1 MEEGMKEIRIGKNQC
16 GQRLDKFLQKYLT
29 EAPKSFLYKMLRKKN
44 IKRNGRRAEGSEI
57 LCEGDILTLFLSDET
72 LEKFSGGRGEKDAA
86 RFQGEGK
93 ALVFRRE
100 SPPLDILYE
109 NEHIALIN
117 KPAGMLSQKA
127 AAGDVSLVEYFLEYT
142 GGGEM
147 GFRPGICNRLDRNT
161 SGIVIGGKTLCG
173 LQCMS
178 ELLRERKIE
187 KYYLAIVHG
196 VMEQKGIRQA
206 WLKKDK
212 KTNQVEI
219 LGEDTP
225 GASYIKTGYEPLVSD
240 GINTLVRIRLYTGK
254 THQIRSHLA
263 SLGHPILGDRKYGE
277 GMSGSQIKRQ
287 LLHAY
292 ELKFPVMKGEFP
304 DLSEKVF
311 RAELPEDFYKESSVK
326 QLINKARKDEIL

>member
-1 MEEGMKEIRIGKNQC
+1 MKEIRIGKNQC

-44 IKRNGRRAEGSEI
+44 IKRNGKRAEGGEI
-57 LCEGDILTLFLSDET
+57 LSEGDVLTLFLSDET
-72 LEKFSGGRGEKDAA
+72 LEKFSGSKGSRGVVSSQREEGIEASRRTPAA
-86 RFQGEGK
+86 
-93 ALVFRRE
+93 
-100 SPPLDILYE
+100 LDILYE

-127 AAGDVSLVEYFLEYT
+127 ASGDVSLVEYFLEYT

-161 SGIVIGGKTLCG
+161 SGIVIGGKTLSG

-187 KYYLAIVHG
+187 KYYLAVVQG
-196 VMEQKGIRQA
+196 VMMHKGIRQA

-212 KTNQVEI
+212 KTNKVEI
-219 LGEDTP
+219 MEQETP
-225 GASYIKTGYEPLVSD
+225 GATYIKTGYEPLAAD
-240 GINTLVRIRLYTGK
+240 GTCTLVRIRLYTGK

-263 SLGHPILGDRKYGE
+263 SLGHPILGDRKYG
-277 GMSGSQIKRQ
+277 GGAAGSHIKRQ

-292 ELKFPVMKGEFP
+292 ELKFPFLEGVFS

-311 RAELPEDFYKESSVK
+311 RAELPEDFYQAGRVK
-326 QLINKARKDEIL
+326 QLIKKARKDEGL

>member
-1 MEEGMKEIRIGKNQC
+1 MKEIRIGKNQC

-44 IKRNGRRAEGSEI
+44 IKRNGKRAEGSEI
-57 LCEGDILTLFLSDET
+57 LREGDVLTLFLSDET
-72 LEKFSGGRGEKDAA
+72 LEKFSGSGPGPVRSRRTEDA
-86 RFQGEGK
+86 
-93 ALVFRRE
+93 VIPRRE
-100 SPPLDILYE
+100 AAILDILYE

-117 KPAGMLSQKA
+117 KPPGMLSQKA

-142 GGGEM
+142 GGAEM

-178 ELLRERKIE
+178 ELLRERKIK
-187 KYYLAIVHG
+187 KYYLAVVHG

-219 LGEDTP
+219 LAQETP
-225 GASYIKTGYEPLVSD
+225 GASYIKTGYEPRAAD
-240 GINTLVRIRLYTGK
+240 GTCTLVRIRL
-254 THQIRSHLA
+254 
-263 SLGHPILGDRKYGE
+263 
-277 GMSGSQIKRQ
+277 
-287 LLHAY
+287 
-292 ELKFPVMKGEFP
+292 
-304 DLSEKVF
+304 
-311 RAELPEDFYKESSVK
+311 
-326 QLINKARKDEIL
+326 

>member
-1 MEEGMKEIRIGKNQC
+1 MKEIRIGKNQC

-44 IKRNGRRAEGSEI
+44 IKRNGKRAEGSEV
-57 LCEGDILTLFLSDET
+57 LRDGDVLTLFLSDET
-72 LEKFSGGRGEKDAA
+72 LEKFSGSGAGSVRSQG
-86 RFQGEGK
+86 GEG
-93 ALVFRRE
+93 AVVPRRE
-100 SPPLDILYE
+100 AAILDILYE

-117 KPAGMLSQKA
+117 KPPGMLSQKA

-161 SGIVIGGKTLCG
+161 SGIVIGGKTLSG

-187 KYYLAIVHG
+187 KYYLAVVHG
-196 VMEQKGIRQA
+196 VMEQNGVRQA
-206 WLKKDK
+206 WLKKDE
-212 KTNQVEI
+212 KTNKVEI
-219 LGEDTP
+219 LEQNIP
-225 GASYIKTGYEPLVSD
+225 GASYIKTGYEPLSSD
-240 GINTLVRIRLYTGK
+240 GINTLVKIRLYTGK

-263 SLGHPILGDRKYGE
+263 SLGHPILGDRKYGGE
-277 GMSGSQIKRQ
+277 ITDSHIKRQ

-292 ELKFPVMKGEFP
+292 ELKFPVLDGDFS
-304 DLSEKVF
+304 DLSEKIF
-311 RAELPEDFYKESSVK
+311 RAELPKDFYQENRVK
-326 QLINKARKDEIL
+326 QLIKKARKDERL

>member
-1 MEEGMKEIRIGKNQC
+1 MKEIRIGKNQC

-44 IKRNGRRAEGSEI
+44 IKRNGKRAEGGEI
-57 LCEGDILTLFLSDET
+57 LSEGDVLTLFLSDET
-72 LEKFSGGRGEKDAA
+72 LEKFSGGSAVRPRRVKGAAAPWGETAA
-86 RFQGEGK
+86 
-93 ALVFRRE
+93 
-100 SPPLDILYE
+100 LDILYE

-117 KPAGMLSQKA
+117 KPPGMLSQKA
-127 AAGDVSLVEYFLEYT
+127 AAGDVSLVEDFLEYT
-142 GGGEM
+142 VGGEM

-161 SGIVIGGKTLCG
+161 SGIVIGGKTLSG

-187 KYYLAIVHG
+187 KYYLAVVHG
-196 VMEQKGIRQA
+196 VMEQKGVQQA

-212 KTNQVEI
+212 KTNKVEI
-219 LGEDTP
+219 LGQDTP
-225 GASYIKTGYEPLVSD
+225 GTSYIKTGYESLAAD
-240 GINTLVRIRLYTGK
+240 GTCTLVRIRLYTGK

-263 SLGHPILGDRKYGE
+263 SLGHPILGDRKYGDGIE
-277 GMSGSQIKRQ
+277 DSQIKRQ

-292 ELKFPVMKGEFP
+292 ELKFPELEGDFS

-311 RAELPEDFYKESSVK
+311 RAELPKDFYQENRVK
-326 QLINKARKDEIL
+326 QLIKRARKDERL

>member
-1 MEEGMKEIRIGKNQC
+1 MKEIRIGKNQC

-57 LCEGDILTLFLSDET
+57 LREGDVLTLFLSDAT
-72 LEKFSGGRGEKDAA
+72 LEKFSGGRGRAGAVKSQ
-86 RFQGEGK
+86 RVEGD
-93 ALVFRRE
+93 VVPRRE
-100 SPPLDILYE
+100 AATLDILYE

-127 AAGDVSLVEYFLEYT
+127 SAGDVSLVEHFLEYT

-147 GFRPGICNRLDRNT
+147 GFSPGICNRLDRNT
-161 SGIVIGGKTLCG
+161 SGIVIGGKTLSG

-187 KYYLAIVHG
+187 KYYLAVVQG
-196 VMEQKGIRQA
+196 VMAKKGIRQA

-212 KTNQVEI
+212 KTNKVEI
-219 LGEDTP
+219 LEQDTP
-225 GASYIKTGYEPLVSD
+225 EASYIKTGYEPLAAD
-240 GINTLVRIRLYTGK
+240 GTCTLVRIRLYTGK

-263 SLGHPILGDRKYGE
+263 SLGHPILGDRKYG
-277 GMSGSQIKRQ
+277 GRIAGSHIKRQ

-292 ELKFPVMKGEFP
+292 ELRFPLLEGDFS
-304 DLSEKVF
+304 DLSERIF
-311 RAELPEDFYKESSVK
+311 RAELPEDFYQEIRVK
-326 QLINKARKDEIL
+326 QLIIRARKDERL

>member
-1 MEEGMKEIRIGKNQC
+1 MKEIRIGKNQC

-44 IKRNGRRAEGSEI
+44 IKRNGKRAEGSET
-57 LCEGDILTLFLSDET
+57 LREGDVLTFFLSDET
-72 LEKFSGGRGEKDAA
+72 LEKFTGNGADTVRSRRA
-86 RFQGEGK
+86 EG
-93 ALVFRRE
+93 AVIPRRE
-100 SPPLDILYE
+100 AVILDILFE

-117 KPAGMLSQKA
+117 KPPGMLSQKA

-161 SGIVIGGKTLCG
+161 SGIVIGGKTLSG

-187 KYYLAIVHG
+187 KYYLAAVHG
-196 VMEQKGIRQA
+196 VMEQKGVQQA

-212 KTNQVEI
+212 KTNKVEI
-219 LGEDTP
+219 LGQDTP
-225 GASYIKTGYEPLVSD
+225 GTSYIKTGYESLAAD
-240 GINTLVRIRLYTGK
+240 GTCTLVRIRLYTGK

-263 SLGHPILGDRKYGE
+263 SLGHPILGDRKYGDGIE
-277 GMSGSQIKRQ
+277 DSQIKRQ

-292 ELKFPVMKGEFP
+292 ELKFPELEGDFS
-304 DLSEKVF
+304 DLSEKIF
-311 RAELPEDFYKESSVK
+311 RAELPKDFYQENRVK
-326 QLINKARKDEIL
+326 QLIKRARKDERL